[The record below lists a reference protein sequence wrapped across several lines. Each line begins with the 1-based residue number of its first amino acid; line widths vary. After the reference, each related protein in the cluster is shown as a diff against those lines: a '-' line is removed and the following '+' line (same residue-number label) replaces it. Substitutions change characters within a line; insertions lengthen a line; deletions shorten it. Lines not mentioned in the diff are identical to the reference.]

1 MTQESLFAN
10 QDLEMDENYSL
21 FYNIDN
27 KVILSNLRDV
37 FG

>member
-1 MTQESLFAN
+1 VTQKSLFAN